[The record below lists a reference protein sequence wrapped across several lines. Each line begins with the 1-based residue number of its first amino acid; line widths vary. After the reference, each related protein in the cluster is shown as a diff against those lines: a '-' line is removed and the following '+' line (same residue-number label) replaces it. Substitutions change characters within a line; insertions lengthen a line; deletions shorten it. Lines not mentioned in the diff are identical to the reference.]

1 MARTHLKAL
10 AAAFVVASG
19 QIASGQTSYSFF
31 PAEEPPQ
38 SFIGVQYVDSLGCV
52 FVRAGIGGVVTW
64 VPRLT
69 RDREQL
75 CGYEP
80 TFAVAA
86 MPAPSRAPAPAPT
99 LTLAALCEGKSG
111 PQPGYIDPKTGG
123 VVDCGG
129 AAQPAAAGLAYGAP
143 FSNPLPATEP
153 SAPPSGYV
161 TVWKDGR
168 LNPQRGYAAK
178 AAPQV
183 IQVSTKTT
191 PVAAPVAAGSSH
203 IQVASFG
210 VSANAARVVAS
221 LEAAGLPAQTQTVMR
236 GGTVLTLVTVGP
248 LQGGALS
255 EALAAVRASGF
266 ADAFVRG

>member
-1 MARTHLKAL
+1 
-10 AAAFVVASG
+10 
-19 QIASGQTSYSFF
+19 
-31 PAEEPPQ
+31 
-38 SFIGVQYVDSLGCV
+38 
-52 FVRAGIGGVVTW
+52 
-64 VPRLT
+64 
-69 RDREQL
+69 
-75 CGYEP
+75 
-80 TFAVAA
+80 

-153 SAPPSGYV
+153 AAPPSGYV

-191 PVAAPVAAGSSH
+191 PVAAPVAAGNSH

-221 LEAAGLPAQTQTVMR
+221 LEAAGLPAQTQTVTR
-236 GGTVLTLVTVGP
+236 GETVLTLVMVGP
-248 LQGGALS
+248 LHGGALT
-255 EALAAVRASGF
+255 EALATVRASGF

>member
-1 MARTHLKAL
+1 M
-10 AAAFVVASG
+10 
-19 QIASGQTSYSFF
+19 
-31 PAEEPPQ
+31 
-38 SFIGVQYVDSLGCV
+38 
-52 FVRAGIGGVVTW
+52 
-64 VPRLT
+64 PRLT

-80 TFAVAA
+80 TFSVAA
-86 MPAPSRAPAPAPT
+86 MPVPSRARAAAPT

-111 PQPGYIDPKTGG
+111 PQPGYIELNTGG

-143 FSNPLPATEP
+143 FSNPLRATEP

-161 TVWKDGR
+161 TVWNDGR
-168 LNPQRGYAAK
+168 LNLQRGYAAK
-178 AAPQV
+178 TAPQV
-183 IQVSTKTT
+183 IQIPTKTT

-210 VSANAARVVAS
+210 ISANAARAVAS
-221 LEAAGLPAQTQTVMR
+221 LEAAGLPAQTQTVTR
-236 GGTVLTLVTVGP
+236 SGTVLMLVTVGP
-248 LQGGALS
+248 LQGGALT
-255 EALAAVRASGF
+255 EALATVRASGF